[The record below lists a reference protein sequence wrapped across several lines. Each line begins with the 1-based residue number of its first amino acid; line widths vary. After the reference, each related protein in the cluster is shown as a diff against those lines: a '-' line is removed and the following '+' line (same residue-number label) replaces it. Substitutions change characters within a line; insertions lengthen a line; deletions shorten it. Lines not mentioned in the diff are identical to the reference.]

1 MVDSEPE
8 QRDAQ
13 ACTLKAHAAWTTATW
28 QPCLLAHASETR
40 LPEMDALFH
49 QEALVEALAAA
60 FPQGEGEGQGEGQG
74 LRLSRG
80 TRGRTLKL
88 QRNAGMFVC
97 ARAFVRVGGGVRLLS
112 FSVPKVR
119 LGASVRCISQVHTCG
134 GAVCFPF
141 VIPRRENV
149 SAFFAGSWPTFDV
162 GAGLGWVSEGKMYVP
177 LYVGIMRVFAD
188 AEDGCLLRFRRVLR
202 RHYLLQGPAANAM
215 VQHHPVTACCG
226 WRYLMTVP
234 LAALAL

>member
-1 MVDSEPE
+1 MSVVARGICREF
-8 QRDAQ
+8 
-13 ACTLKAHAAWTTATW
+13 
-28 QPCLLAHASETR
+28 LLALWLIVSPNNVMYKRALSKHMLRGLLQPGSPASSHMHSKQR

-97 ARAFVRVGGGVRLLS
+97 ARAFVRVGGGVRPLS
-112 FSVPKVR
+112 FSVPKAR

-141 VIPRRENV
+141 VLP
-149 SAFFAGSWPTFDV
+149 G
-162 GAGLGWVSEGKMYVP
+162 G
-177 LYVGIMRVFAD
+177 
-188 AEDGCLLRFRRVLR
+188 
-202 RHYLLQGPAANAM
+202 
-215 VQHHPVTACCG
+215 
-226 WRYLMTVP
+226 
-234 LAALAL
+234 